1 MYVVGGKKMSEKE
14 KPKIIRKIDLTSDFG
29 VIIYLVEI
37 PDNNLENWFVT
48 NVSSNPY
55 FIKPVW
61 RPIEKEAV
69 MVKKLYGPGWYTR
82 VLLIDE
88 TRQPLIIEHID
99 NINLKDQM
107 HPMGIPLKEAFKR
120 GMIQ

>member
-1 MYVVGGKKMSEKE
+1 MSE

-55 FIKPVW
+55 FIHPMW
-61 RPIEKEAV
+61 TPIKDEALII
-69 MVKKLYGPGWYTR
+69 KKGYGKGWYTR
-82 VLLIDE
+82 VLIADE
-88 TRQPLIIEHID
+88 TRQPLIFSHLED
-99 NINLKDQM
+99 INPQDPM
-107 HPMGIPLKEAFKR
+107 HPLGITLKEAFKR

>member
-1 MYVVGGKKMSEKE
+1 MEKA
-14 KPKIIRKIDLTSDFG
+14 KIIKKIDLTSDFG

-55 FIKPVW
+55 FVHPPWVSLK
-61 RPIEKEAV
+61 EEAV
-69 MVKKLYGPGWYTR
+69 YVKKGYGAGWYTR
-82 VLLIDE
+82 LILIDE
-88 TRQPLIIEHID
+88 TRQPLIFSHLED
-99 NINLKDQM
+99 INPKDPM
-107 HPMGIPLKEAFKR
+107 HPIAVSFREAFKR

>member
-1 MYVVGGKKMSEKE
+1 MVWLEKA
-14 KPKIIRKIDLTSDFG
+14 KIIKKIDLTSDFG

-55 FIKPVW
+55 FIHPMW
-61 RPIEKEAV
+61 TPIEKEAV
-69 MVKKLYGPGWYTR
+69 MVKKLYGPGWYIR
-82 VLLIDE
+82 CLIIDE

-99 NINLKDQM
+99 NINPQDPM
-107 HPMGIPLKEAFKR
+107 HPIGVSFREAFKR